1 MFKILVPNFTSLLHK
16 PKYALKN
23 VSPISKTFF
32 RSVTTLDNKYS
43 PENYQKLYNSLT
55 PVHQKILKTPDIKM
69 ARILKTFTQ
78 DQINQSEYERFMHIS
93 SKSPWLLKTNSPTIV
108 AVAELFRIDKPA
120 GTYLLLT
127 PCIWSLTMSSI
138 MLLSSYHGL
147 TPPLIENVTQ
157 FALQTTLFIVGAYTM
172 RSAGCVINDMHDREL
187 DFKVWRSLQR
197 PIACGRISYSE
208 AWAALV
214 VLSAIGIAILY
225 YGLPWQCWWLGLAS
239 LPLIFVYP
247 LFKRFTYYPQ
257 IVLSSCFN
265 WGSLLGFAAIFGGF
279 LYPYSKQEEE
289 SNTTEIENKS
299 LEMKDLPWRPMAGL
313 YLTTF
318 LWCMIYDT
326 IYAHQDKKF
335 DIKAN
340 IKSTALK
347 WGSKSKPILYV
358 LALVQCLALFDS
370 CYDAGLIGQ
379 TKIFSTAGM
388 LTFDYLLFRMIYKV
402 NLDNPANCW
411 HYFRRNVKY
420 GQAFTVGL
428 LLEYFYQLFKAANK
442 EEQEEDNSNRRLE

>member
-1 MFKILVPNFTSLLHK
+1 
-16 PKYALKN
+16 
-23 VSPISKTFF
+23 
-32 RSVTTLDNKYS
+32 
-43 PENYQKLYNSLT
+43 
-55 PVHQKILKTPDIKM
+55 
-69 ARILKTFTQ
+69 
-78 DQINQSEYERFMHIS
+78 MHIS

-208 AWAALV
+208 AWAALI
-214 VLSAIGIAILY
+214 VLSVIGVAILY

-265 WGSLLGFAAIFGGF
+265 WGSLLGFAAIF
-279 LYPYSKQEEE
+279 
-289 SNTTEIENKS
+289 
-299 LEMKDLPWRPMAGL
+299 DLPWRPMAGL

-347 WGSKSKPILYV
+347 WGSKSKPILYI

-379 TKIFSTAGM
+379 TKMFSTAGM

-428 LLEYFYQLFKAANK
+428 LLEYFYQLFKASTK
-442 EEQEEDNSNRRLE
+442 EEEDDNSNRRLE